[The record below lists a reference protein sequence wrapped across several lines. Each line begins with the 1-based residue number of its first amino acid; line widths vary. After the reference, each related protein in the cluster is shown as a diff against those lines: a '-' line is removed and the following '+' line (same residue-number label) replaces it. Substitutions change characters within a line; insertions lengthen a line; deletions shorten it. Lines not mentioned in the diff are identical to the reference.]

1 MRTELELASLF
12 KTTYAFIFLE
22 GGDKKADLH
31 RVIKGRA
38 LVVVAYM
45 FLEQA
50 CFEFILHLTRGMAST
65 GDSAGRKGGGEIHLR
80 EK

>member
-1 MRTELELASLF
+1 MLIQDHLCSHFFR
-12 KTTYAFIFLE
+12 
-22 GGDKKADLH
+22 GWRQKKADLH

-50 CFEFILHLTRGMAST
+50 CLEFILRLTRGMAST
-65 GDSAGRKGGGEIHLR
+65 GDGARRKGGGEIHLR